1 MKMANRENKL
11 QKLIRNKRVSTD
23 ALGVIW
29 GVTQQNAVQKLKK
42 PALKLNLQ
50 ELMLLAMKLD
60 TDYISLVKIILHDT
74 DWNEHIDYKNLP
86 VFNSSWLD

>member
-1 MKMANRENKL
+1 MANRENKL